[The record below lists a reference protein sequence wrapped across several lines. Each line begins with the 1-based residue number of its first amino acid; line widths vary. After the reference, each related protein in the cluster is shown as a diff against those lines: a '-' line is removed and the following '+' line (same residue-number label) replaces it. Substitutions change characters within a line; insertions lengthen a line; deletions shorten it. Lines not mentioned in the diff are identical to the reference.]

1 MFSEG
6 PLLWPHKNSFRA
18 VLHIVSLSCS
28 LSCPLCLSCS
38 LLSASLS
45 RNGQVAFYS
54 YCQLRKKKVCVNRFQ
69 VMFKAPFFFLFL
81 LCLHFPRYKQADSS
95 ELHPHL
101 SDCAF
106 TLRAHTHTLHK
117 NMHMLSM
124 HLQTAPLC
132 LSGGELCHLFKCS
145 LIVWP
150 WGVGG
155 QTHKL

>member
-1 MFSEG
+1 M
-6 PLLWPHKNSFRA
+6 LWPHKNSFRA

-38 LLSASLS
+38 LFSASLS

-54 YCQLRKKKVCVNRFQ
+54 YCQLKKKKVCVSRFQ
-69 VMFKAPFFFLFL
+69 VMFKALFFSFFFF
-81 LCLHFPRYKQADSS
+81 
-95 ELHPHL
+95 
-101 SDCAF
+101 AF
-106 TLRAHTHTLHK
+106 TSPGTNRPTLQSYTPTYRTVHLLLEHTRIRSIK

-124 HLQTAPLC
+124 HLQTPPRC

-150 WGVGG
+150 SGVGG